1 MICNNLLYSES
12 MFISIIQQNLIFI
25 IFMKKIQTL
34 KNTRKKTQFKVIELY

>member
-34 KNTRKKTQFKVIELY
+34 KNTKKN